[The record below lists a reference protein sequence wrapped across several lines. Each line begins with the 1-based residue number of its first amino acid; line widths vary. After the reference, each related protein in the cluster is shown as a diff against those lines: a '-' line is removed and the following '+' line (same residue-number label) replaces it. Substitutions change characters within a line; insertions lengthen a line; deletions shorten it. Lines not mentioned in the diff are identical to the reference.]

1 MPSLYRTWLCSP
13 GEVDKRRGIGEPDG
27 ERLPK
32 LAGRVDITEQDIG
45 DGVSVRLTGQP
56 KLDNRTDALAPRS
69 SRDRRTVA
77 QSDDCGRVHTSQR
90 LEKRDLVVGKVD
102 GRPVPALGLVLARQ
116 TQEQHH
122 DISGGRRISCGS
134 NELRISRGSVE
145 RVARSEL
152 DRGTERL
159 GSSSQGLQPADHSR
173 WVDRR
178 AAGSLV
184 SGCAGQLADD
194 G

>member
-1 MPSLYRTWLCSP
+1 M
-13 GEVDKRRGIGEPDG
+13 
-27 ERLPK
+27 
-32 LAGRVDITEQDIG
+32 
-45 DGVSVRLTGQP
+45 RLTGQP
-56 KLDNRTDALAPRS
+56 KLDDRADALTPRS
-69 SRDRRTVA
+69 GRDRRTVA
-77 QSDDCGRVHTSQR
+77 QGDDSRCVRTSQR

-134 NELRISRGSVE
+134 NELRIRRR
-145 RVARSEL
+145 RVQGVAGGEL

-159 GSSSQGLQPADHSR
+159 SSSSQGLQPADHSR

-184 SGCAGQLADD
+184 SGCPGQLADNGQALGCLQVQGEGAVVD
-194 G
+194 QQYG